1 MNFLILKEVKGVL
14 VVLENKMNIQQKI
27 KDWIKEALKIDGD
40 FVLAHPKDIKN
51 GDYSFFNHSPKTEND
66 LVEVLNKNKISEI
79 DRIEVAGKF
88 INFYLAKEF
97 FVKSVEEINKQKENF
112 GKNNLLLDQL
122 SSAKGFG
129 EPRKIIIEY
138 TNTNVLKPMHIGHLM
153 GNVIGESISRII
165 ESNGAEVKRNTY
177 EGDVG
182 LHIAKALWGILKLG
196 GIIDG
201 NISDKAKYIGEAYAL
216 GANGYED
223 DESIQKEI
231 IEINKKL
238 YEKSDEELLKT
249 YEWGRKVSLDHFEE
263 LYKKLGT
270 KFDFYFFESEI
281 AEESLKI
288 IKEFLK
294 KGLFEESDGAIVF
307 KGEKFN
313 PKLHTRVFVTKQGL
327 PTYEAKD
334 IAHAIRKYD
343 EYKSDKSIIITA
355 NEQNEYFKV
364 MLEAL
369 KEIKPAIA
377 NQTEHISHGMLNL
390 TTGKMS
396 SRKGNI
402 ITGESLIMDVE
413 SLINEKIKERDFSDA
428 EKDTISEIVAIGA
441 IKYSI
446 LRQATGGDIVFD
458 FDKSI
463 SFEGDSGPYLQYTCV
478 RANSVLEKA
487 REVSRFDLDM
497 SKSDF
502 DTLKNWET
510 TELER
515 YLYRFPEVVE
525 RAGAEYAPHYL
536 VTYLTELASVFNRF
550 YANNRIIDL
559 NPALSEQSESNGSP
573 YKIALTQAVAHIL
586 KSGLYLLGIK
596 VPERM

>member
-1 MNFLILKEVKGVL
+1 
-14 VVLENKMNIQQKI
+14 MNIQEKI
-27 KDWIKEALKIDGD
+27 KKWIEETLEIKGD

-51 GDYSFFNHSPKTEND
+51 GDYSFFNHSSKTENE
-66 LVEVLNKNKISEI
+66 LVEVLNKNKIPEI
-79 DRIEVAGKF
+79 DRVEIVGKF
-88 INFYLAKEF
+88 INLYLSKKF
-97 FVKSVEEINKQKENF
+97 FANSIEEINKQKENF
-112 GKNNLLLDQL
+112 GKNNSLLGQ
-122 SSAKGFG
+122 SASAKGFG

-153 GNVIGESISRII
+153 GNVIGESISRIV
-165 ESNGAEVKRNTY
+165 ENNGAEVKRNTY

-402 ITGESLIMDVE
+402 ITGESLIIDVE
-413 SLINEKIKERDFSDA
+413 NFIKEKISDRKFSEK
-428 EKDTISEIVAIGA
+428 EKDEIAEIVAIGA

-446 LRQATGGDIVFD
+446 LKQAIGGDIIFD

-463 SFEGDSGPYLQYTCV
+463 SFEGDSGPYLQYTAV
-478 RANSVLEKA
+478 RANSVLEKVKKL
-487 REVSRFDLDM
+487 EHTLQV

-502 DTLKNWET
+502 DTWNT

-515 YLYRFPEVVE
+515 YLYRFPEVIE
-525 RAGAEYAPHYL
+525 RAGSEYAPHYI
-536 VTYLTELASVFNRF
+536 VTYLTELASLFNRF
-550 YANNRIIDL
+550 YAQEKIIDQEDH
-559 NPALSEQSESNGSP
+559 NSP

-586 KSGLYLLGIK
+586 KTGLYLLGIK
-596 VPERM
+596 VPKRM